1 MYKGLSIMPEEKL
14 VSRREHE
21 EFARRLD
28 AENQRQNNRIAS
40 LETSMSVLHD
50 LTSSVAKLAVNIETM
65 TKEIGRQG
73 QRLEVL
79 ESRDGEMW
87 RKVTSYVMTTIIGLI
102 VGAMFA
108 FHKP

>member
-1 MYKGLSIMPEEKL
+1 MPEEKL

-40 LETSMSVLHD
+40 LETSMSVLHE
-50 LTSSVAKLAVNIETM
+50 LTASVAKLAVNIETM
-65 TKEIGRQG
+65 TKEIGRQS

-87 RKVTSYVMTTIIGLI
+87 RKVTGYVVTTIIGLF
-102 VGAMFA
+102 VGAVA
-108 FHKP
+108 AHFHGKP